1 MEPGRRLGIT
11 GMFTNFLVPGDPN
24 KQFFTETTFVLEREF
39 GERAF
44 VFVEFVGDYRLDG
57 GPSYLINSGAGFR
70 ITPQQQIDFH
80 VAVGLNENAPAYIV
94 GIGYSYRIDGLF

>member
-1 MEPGRRLGIT
+1 MELADGWAIT

-39 GERAF
+39 GERYLL
-44 VFVEFVGDYRLDG
+44 FVEFVGDYRLDG
-57 GPSYLINSGAGFR
+57 GPGYLINSGGGVR

-80 VAVGLNENAPAYIV
+80 IAVGLNENAPAYIF
-94 GIGYSYRIDGLF
+94 GIGYSYRIDSLF